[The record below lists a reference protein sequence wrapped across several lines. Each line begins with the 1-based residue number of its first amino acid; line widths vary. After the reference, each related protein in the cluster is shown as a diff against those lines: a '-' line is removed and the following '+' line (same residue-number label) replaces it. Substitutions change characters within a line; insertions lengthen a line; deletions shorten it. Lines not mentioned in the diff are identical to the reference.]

1 MSNKTFRPAVRG
13 LVIDDDNCVLLV
25 KLVFPHGA
33 WWVLPGGGIDS
44 GEDHV
49 NALLRELR
57 EETGLEDPTI
67 GACVWNRVHEFSMTD
82 TSGVQWD
89 GQSESVYLVR
99 TSRFT
104 PSPFFNAAELEKEN
118 LFEHKWWTVSELL
131 SYDGPDHL
139 SPPDLAS
146 YVHVI
151 INDGVPS
158 LPFNIFHSS

>member
-1 MSNKTFRPAVRG
+1 MSSKALRPAVRG
-13 LVIDDDNCVLLV
+13 LVIDDDNSILLV

-33 WWVLPGGGIDS
+33 WWVLPGGGIDA
-44 GEDHV
+44 GEDHH

-57 EETGLEDPTI
+57 EETGLEDPLI
-67 GACVWNRVHEFSMTD
+67 GTCVWNRVHEFSMVD
-82 TSGVQWD
+82 TNGVQWQ

-99 TSRFT
+99 TKRFT
-104 PSPFFNAAELEKEN
+104 PAPSFSIEQLESEN

-131 SYDGPDHL
+131 AYDGPDHL

-151 INDGVPS
+151 VNNGAPSVP
-158 LPFNIFHSS
+158 FEIFHTS